1 LRINQDMNNE
11 AMMQIFADAGAI
23 ITNDHFVF
31 TAGAHSDTYINKDAL
46 YVHTK
51 TISDLCKIMA
61 DHYDANEIDIVIGPV
76 IGGVVLSQW
85 VAHHLNCKRS
95 SGESLSLYA
104 EKEGEGKDKK
114 FVIKRGYDSFIPGKT
129 VLVVEDLLTTG
140 DSARK
145 VVECVKALGGKVV
158 GLSVLCNR
166 GGVTAEDVCNIP
178 IKALTNVTLKMWD
191 EDKCPLCKDKK
202 PINIKLGKGKDF
214 LEKRG
219 LKV

>member
-1 LRINQDMNNE
+1 MNSKE
-11 AMMQIFADAGAI
+11 IMQVFIDAGAI
-23 ITNDHFVF
+23 ITDDHFVF

-51 TISDLCKIMA
+51 KISDLCKIMA
-61 DHYDANEIDIVIGPV
+61 DNYKADTIDVVIGPV

-85 VAHHLNCKRS
+85 VTHHLNTSRK
-95 SGESLSLYA
+95 SGDVLSLYA

-114 FVIKRGYDSFIPGKT
+114 FVIKRGYDAYIPGKR

-145 VVECVKALGGKVV
+145 VIECVRALGGKVI
-158 GLSVLCNR
+158 GLSVLGNR
-166 GGVTAEDVCNIP
+166 GGVKPEDVGNVP
-178 IKALTNVTLKMWD
+178 IHALINVNMQTWA
-191 EDKCPLCKDKK
+191 EEECPLCKAKK
-202 PINIKLGKGKDF
+202 PINIKLGKGKAF

-219 LKV
+219 MAV

>member
-1 LRINQDMNNE
+1 MNNE
-11 AMMQIFADAGAI
+11 AMMRIFADAGAI

-51 TISDLCKIMA
+51 TISDLCKLMA
-61 DHYDANEIDIVIGPV
+61 ESYDANDIDVVIGPV

-85 VAHHLNCKRS
+85 VTYHLNCRRAN
-95 SGESLSLYA
+95 GEVLSLYA
-104 EKEGEGKDKK
+104 EKEGEGKEKT
-114 FVIKRGYDSFIPGKT
+114 FEIKRGYDVLIPGKK

-145 VVECVKALGGKVV
+145 VIECVRALGGKVV
-158 GLSVLCNR
+158 GLSVLGNR
-166 GGVTAEDVCNIP
+166 GSVESKDVGNVPIQALITVKMQSWTEED
-178 IKALTNVTLKMWD
+178 
-191 EDKCPLCKDKK
+191 CPLCKAQK
-202 PINIKLGKGKDF
+202 PISIKFGKGKDF

-219 LKV
+219 IVAAG